1 MLPDN
6 FSIGIENHET
16 GAASSLVQT
25 SDVCHIVK
33 TTKDLSKYSRIGSSP
48 YMFTSKLNPQQR
60 EQALASLASE
70 EFDIL
75 IIGGGVNGVGA
86 ALDAVTRGL
95 KVALVE
101 AHDFAAGTSSRS
113 SKLIHGGLRYLEQYD
128 FKLVREA
135 LHERELM
142 VSTQCPHLVKPVS
155 FLYPLTEKVKERTY
169 VGAGLALYDALR
181 GFKRALPSH
190 KHLTGKTIASI
201 SPSLRQDIITG
212 AIRYFDA
219 QVDDARHT
227 MMIARTAARHGAVMA
242 TGVRVDDLTRSGK
255 KVTGVVAI
263 DQATNKKFTIAAKA
277 TIMCAGV
284 WSDELH
290 EKFGLTAGYSVAMSK
305 GVHIVV
311 PGDAI
316 QSKDGIILKTPVSVL
331 FLIPWG
337 DKWIVGTTDTP
348 YEGDRSKPLATQED
362 VQYILDQANRVLEP
376 KLKAEDII
384 GVFAGLRP
392 LVANKTGSATTKL
405 SREHTVDRPA
415 PGFVSMAGGKY
426 TTYRVMAKDA
436 VDLAVLDLRRLVSD
450 SVTDKLPLIGADGY
464 FALKQ
469 QVSKIAE
476 DTQMSEATITH
487 LLDRYG
493 SLIEEILELIA
504 EDSSLAE
511 RIIPELPYLKAEILH
526 AATHEG
532 ALSVE
537 DVLLRRTRISFEA
550 VDGGADAAKEVAK
563 IIGEP
568 LGWGAKERN
577 ASVSAFLEV
586 IEREEEALV
595 ELVNS

>member
-1 MLPDN
+1 
-6 FSIGIENHET
+6 
-16 GAASSLVQT
+16 
-25 SDVCHIVK
+25 
-33 TTKDLSKYSRIGSSP
+33 
-48 YMFTSKLNPQQR
+48 MFTSALNPEQR
-60 EQALASLASE
+60 TAALSALATE

-75 IIGGGVNGVGA
+75 VIGGGVNGVGV

-101 AHDFAAGTSSRS
+101 SQDIAAGTSSRS

-190 KHLTGKTIASI
+190 KHLTGKTIANI

-242 TGVRVDDLTRSGK
+242 TNVRVDNLTRNGK
-255 KVTGVVAI
+255 KVTGVVAT
-263 DQATNKKFTIAAKA
+263 DLKAGKTLTIAAKV

-290 EKFGLTAGYSVAMSK
+290 QQFGLTPGYSVAMSK

-311 PGDAI
+311 PQSAI
-316 QSKDGIILKTPVSVL
+316 HSKDGIILKTAVSVL

-348 YEGDRSKPLATQED
+348 YEGDRAKPLATQED

-376 KLKAEDII
+376 KLKTEDII

-392 LVANKTGSATTKL
+392 LVANNAASATTKL

-415 PGFVSMAGGKY
+415 PGFVSLAGGKY

-436 VDLAVLDLRRLVSD
+436 VDLAVLDLRRIVSD
-450 SVTDKLPLIGADGY
+450 SVTEKLPLIGADGY
-464 FALKQ
+464 FALQQ
-469 QVSKIAE
+469 QVLKIAN
-476 DTQMSEATITH
+476 DYNISEATVTH

-493 SLIEEILELIA
+493 SLISEILEIITADPSMAQRLIP
-504 EDSSLAE
+504 D
-511 RIIPELPYLKAEILH
+511 LPYLKAEVLH
-526 AATHEG
+526 AASHEG

-550 VDGGADAAKEVAK
+550 SDSGLSAADTVAE
-563 IIGEP
+563 IIGET
-568 LGWGAKERN
+568 LGWKSADRKNSVQSFAK
-577 ASVSAFLEV
+577 V
-586 IEREEEALV
+586 ISEEESALKA
-595 ELVNS
+595 LVNS